1 MIYTGILARSLLNH
15 IYRARRKRRF
25 DVYYIWYIFIN
36 TFLC

>member
-25 DVYYIWYIFIN
+25 DVLYMIY
-36 TFLC
+36 L